1 MQAQT
6 MSKGPP
12 SQPPILP
19 PLQNLPSW
27 SRSSLERRKQPRPI
41 VRDPQQM
48 INPLEEIGD
57 KECETSQYKKTLSPP
72 NEQRIVSAPSRT
84 GEKDLRQ
91 KVSEME
97 KSLDFVQ
104 HEHAQVLMN
113 LHEEIERLKVENKGT
128 HFFLHTPN
136 KNTLLISIS

>member
-41 VRDPQQM
+41 VRDPQQT
-48 INPLEEIGD
+48 INPLEGLED
-57 KECETSQYKKTLSPP
+57 NEHETTEYKKSLSPP
-72 NEQRIVSAPSRT
+72 NEPRIVSAPSRS

-104 HEHAQVLMN
+104 HEHAQVLRN
-113 LHEEIERLKVENKGT
+113 LHDEIERLKAENKGT
-128 HFFLHTPN
+128 F
-136 KNTLLISIS
+136 